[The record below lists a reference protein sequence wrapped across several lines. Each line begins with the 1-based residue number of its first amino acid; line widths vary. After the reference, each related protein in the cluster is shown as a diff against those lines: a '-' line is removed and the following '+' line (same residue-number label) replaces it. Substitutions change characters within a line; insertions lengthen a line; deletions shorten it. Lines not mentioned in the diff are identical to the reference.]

1 MKIPPRCRITYS
13 GGVFMSVLFFWI
25 FFIVGVVCFFQMKN
39 PVRSSKSQEL
49 HAILFLVCFIG
60 GVISMFNIEPANQ
73 TKTKQVKAVPI
84 VDKPQQTYT
93 TQRQA
98 YLKQKQTYCKE
109 MQTILVTVEN
119 NKTKQPKPNIDTW
132 QQSLAKLN
140 KLHIPKQPTG
150 IDTYLQI
157 ADFHQQVAQYIT
169 DIQSSSIDKN
179 ELDKRGL
186 SLILRLKEIAVA
198 G

>member
-1 MKIPPRCRITYS
+1 
-13 GGVFMSVLFFWI
+13 MSVLFFWI
-25 FFIVGVVCFFQMKN
+25 FLIGGVVCFFRMKD
-39 PVRSSKSQEL
+39 PDRPSKSQEA

-60 GVISMFNIEPANQ
+60 GFISILNIEPANQ
-73 TKTKQVKAVPI
+73 NKTKQVKAVPI

-93 TQRQA
+93 TQQQA

-109 MQTILVTVEN
+109 MQTILVTVEY
-119 NKTKQPKPNIDTW
+119 NKTKQANRDTL

-150 IDTYLQI
+150 MDTYLQI